1 MRMEGI
7 QGMGKQC
14 NPGRRK
20 TGRKFVCLLAAVTMS
35 LPALPGGFA
44 GTASASRAYADE
56 VPQAMTQERID
67 AANDAYNDVPAAL
80 SFVTMSDTEFAGSAT
95 ETQTSQEVAYG
106 ASVDAYLRIADWA
119 DAKGFEAQA
128 VVVNGDVVGANEA
141 EYNAHQKGDSEKAA
155 GWYRAAEQVLVEAFG
170 SDPYY
175 LFTQG
180 NHDIADLMGEV
191 FDEKHASDEKWFYPN
206 DDTGDVSNLHTEING
221 YDFILLDYN
230 GENTFG
236 YTGQR
241 SGYQDYL
248 RQTLAEMAAA
258 PDYDPGKPIFVQI
271 HSGYSNTS
279 LGGPFHQ
286 DYDTAGAD
294 LAAILKDYPQV
305 LVGSAHTHF
314 SVEPETSIYQKDF
327 TYYENGSMNYI
338 YQDVP
343 ADFLGGGYFND
354 GQGSEEMKEK
364 TCNFISV
371 LEDGSTVIRRFD
383 VTHERW
389 IGMPWVI
396 DTTQGKDGFRYTDDQ
411 RSTVGPWWEEG
422 AVAKATAVTETSAV
436 LGFDQAVDDELVN
449 YYEVELFDAAGNP
462 VSFQVRQVP
471 NWGNTSPESFTG
483 SFKAFSR
490 WYMEP
495 DTMGFEVTGLDPAT
509 TYRMRVTAYD
519 DFQNAS
525 SAALE
530 TTFRTAGELTFP
542 ELPDATL
549 PDDIDEGKYLEMNF
563 EGTLKDALGG
573 ASGAATGDVSYVESY
588 ASSRGS
594 AVRIGSGA
602 GSYVDLGQR
611 DEWNLSTDG
620 DMTASFW
627 IKVDQVSGYSAFLSN
642 KNWTNWWRSGIN
654 VGPEGSDATKV
665 EFTLGD
671 GTDGSGGVYC
681 TGEVGDYRGEW
692 HMMTFTVDRENQ
704 RARTY
709 FDGELK
715 ATTDI
720 GSVGDM
726 TSGLNMYL
734 GVDAGLKY
742 GASAFS
748 MDDLQMWDRPLSE
761 EDVAA
766 LYASTDIRLV
776 REALDDAVAYAQE
789 LKAIMEANAQNGQ
802 VYDEGLTAALDAAM
816 AAAQEAADENIRDAF
831 YALKDACEAVE
842 GQEARYVVRATGEHG
857 SVTPQTEVAELG
869 SDVTFDLL
877 PDEGYQVEGATVD
890 VTGAASWEIAGSQ
903 LVAKDVTGAVDVR
916 VVFAEAD
923 AGEPGDGDGGSSEG
937 SGEPGDSGSGA
948 GGGDGTGTD
957 GSGTDGTG
965 TDGSG
970 DGSPGSDAGDKGDAG
985 DGGDLQGED
994 GVGADDQADRDSGN
1008 GSTSGVLAKT
1018 GDAAS
1023 TFATTLACVGL
1034 TSAGLAAGALARRK
1048 MRR

>member
-1 MRMEGI
+1 
-7 QGMGKQC
+7 
-14 NPGRRK
+14 
-20 TGRKFVCLLAAVTMS
+20 
-35 LPALPGGFA
+35 
-44 GTASASRAYADE
+44 
-56 VPQAMTQERID
+56 
-67 AANDAYNDVPAAL
+67 
-80 SFVTMSDTEFAGSAT
+80 
-95 ETQTSQEVAYG
+95 
-106 ASVDAYLRIADWA
+106 
-119 DAKGFEAQA
+119 
-128 VVVNGDVVGANEA
+128 
-141 EYNAHQKGDSEKAA
+141 
-155 GWYRAAEQVLVEAFG
+155 
-170 SDPYY
+170 
-175 LFTQG
+175 
-180 NHDIADLMGEV
+180 
-191 FDEKHASDEKWFYPN
+191 
-206 DDTGDVSNLHTEING
+206 
-221 YDFILLDYN
+221 
-230 GENTFG
+230 
-236 YTGQR
+236 
-241 SGYQDYL
+241 
-248 RQTLAEMAAA
+248 
-258 PDYDPGKPIFVQI
+258 
-271 HSGYSNTS
+271 
-279 LGGPFHQ
+279 
-286 DYDTAGAD
+286 
-294 LAAILKDYPQV
+294 
-305 LVGSAHTHF
+305 
-314 SVEPETSIYQKDF
+314 
-327 TYYENGSMNYI
+327 
-338 YQDVP
+338 
-343 ADFLGGGYFND
+343 
-354 GQGSEEMKEK
+354 
-364 TCNFISV
+364 
-371 LEDGSTVIRRFD
+371 
-383 VTHERW
+383 
-389 IGMPWVI
+389 
-396 DTTQGKDGFRYTDDQ
+396 
-411 RSTVGPWWEEG
+411 
-422 AVAKATAVTETSAV
+422 
-436 LGFDQAVDDELVN
+436 
-449 YYEVELFDAAGNP
+449 
-462 VSFQVRQVP
+462 
-471 NWGNTSPESFTG
+471 
-483 SFKAFSR
+483 
-490 WYMEP
+490 
-495 DTMGFEVTGLDPAT
+495 
-509 TYRMRVTAYD
+509 
-519 DFQNAS
+519 
-525 SAALE
+525 
-530 TTFRTAGELTFP
+530 
-542 ELPDATL
+542 
-549 PDDIDEGKYLEMNF
+549 MNF

-654 VGPEGSDATKV
+654 VAPEGSDATKV

-748 MDDLQMWDRPLSE
+748 MDDLRMWDRPLSE

-766 LYASTDIRLV
+766 LYVSTDIRLV

-831 YALKDACEAVE
+831 YALKAACEAVE

-857 SVTPQTEVAELG
+857 SVTPQAEVAGLG
-869 SDVTFDLL
+869 SNVTFDLL

-923 AGEPGDGDGGSSEG
+923 AGEPGDGDGGSGEG